1 MRELFDRLQQVPEFK
16 KACDILK
23 AEEDRTWKE
32 HQELVLIPAFSRFE
46 EKRALHYQEML
57 EAEGFKTC
65 RDAVNNVYYTFKGTD
80 PNAPTVYMTAH
91 IDTVFPMDTPL
102 AITEKD
108 GVYYCP
114 GIGDDTASLAQV
126 FGIMRAIRD
135 SGLKFK
141 GDLIIGGN
149 VGEEGLGDLYGMKHF
164 FFKDHPTGID
174 GFITVDGNGDHVTYG
189 GTGSYRYEVT
199 FRGPGGHSNGDFGMP
214 NPIFAMGRAIAK
226 YSELDVPNSPK
237 TTFSIGVVDGGT
249 SVNSIAISCRML
261 VDMRSNGKAELD
273 AVDEQFHRIIAE
285 AVAEENGRWARDK
298 EKYSDK
304 FTMKGAVPLC
314 DRVVEVEIKK
324 VGDRPVANQGFDA
337 TIVQAAKNAYESM
350 GLEPQFSPAG
360 SVDAN
365 IPISIGIPGL
375 AVGCG
380 GKAGG
385 AHSAGEWFIPD
396 NISAGQAKLV
406 LLLMGLLGVEGVS
419 DPLLPKR
426 G

>member
-273 AVDEQFHRIIAE
+273 AVDAQFHRIIAE

-304 FTMKGAVPLC
+304 FTMEGAVPLC

-337 TIVQAAKNAYESM
+337 TIVQAAKSAYESM